1 MDAAL
6 LAHQE
11 CSLEDPRS
19 EQCVGTD
26 DSATH
31 QRAARNVNHFLYLF
45 LLFDA
50 LVLVSYGHATLANIA
65 GPNRW
70 GMAECLVGMVTFCF
84 MCDISFGVSLVWALS
99 HDKQRTSVGPQWEDH
114 YRLILVNLVS
124 NLISLLT
131 LACLRLYQTQGDKYL
146 MVAALVYL
154 CLRATKLRRLFQLEQ
169 AVAHVRSHAGAP
181 ASSRYGPLLTSWAV
195 ETDTRVEKC
204 MLRVLFLS
212 IATIVITLAI
222 AGLCDATGVTRLVSR
237 HDVAVADAAVVLVRE
252 ANASMVAS
260 PEKLDAWGDT
270 AYTLEDTAHGGE
282 SGALFG
288 AGIGVAVA
296 TDAVTGATVGGAVG
310 GAVGAGIGLVVGLV
324 HR

>member
-6 LAHQE
+6 LAHQDSS
-11 CSLEDPRS
+11 SLEDSRS
-19 EQCVGTD
+19 QGVGKD
-26 DSATH
+26 DSAAH

-70 GMAECLVGMVTFCF
+70 GTGECLAGMVAFCF
-84 MCDISFGVSLVWALS
+84 LCDIAFGVSLVWAIS
-99 HDKQRTSVGPQWEDH
+99 HDKQRTSVGPRWEDH
-114 YRLILVNLVS
+114 YQLILVNLVS
-124 NLISLLT
+124 NSISLLT
-131 LACLRLYQTQGDKYL
+131 LASLRLYQTQGDKYL
-146 MVAALVYL
+146 MAAALMYL
-154 CLRATKLRRLFQLEQ
+154 CLRAAKLRRLFQLEQ
-169 AVAHVRSHAGAP
+169 AVAHVRSQASAP

-212 IATIVITLAI
+212 IASIVITLAI

-237 HDVAVADAAVVLVRE
+237 HDVAVADVDVVLMRE
-252 ANASMVAS
+252 AHASAAS
-260 PEKLDAWGDT
+260 PENLDSLGDS
-270 AYTLEDTAHGGE
+270 AN
-282 SGALFG
+282 GAGAGAGFG
-288 AGIGVAVA
+288 AGVGVAVA

-310 GAVGAGIGLVVGLV
+310 GAIGAGIGLIVGLA
-324 HR
+324 R